1 MPNQHTHV
9 RLRESTTAALR
20 RAFPWTSPWAVALA
34 LGASLSSC
42 GSGGAEALV
51 GDGEGGSPNHVEDG
65 RGFFRDATFG
75 NDGFWTQAAQ
85 LPQGLVEA
93 DFTTKDA
100 LSAGLQVDQV
110 VLDPAETAAI
120 VAELGT
126 DLSAGS
132 APLLNDPFFFQELLT
147 RNAFIGLI
155 ADDVDGDAF
164 LDGDDRDTLGFSCA
178 LCHSFADG
186 SVFDGPSS
194 GGPLTGSIGAPI
206 DGPGNLNLDYGL
218 LLAVARNSRA
228 MYPQLPLS
236 LSAIGGAPV
245 GRTAAFSPF
254 TATESDVDVLLL
266 DLEAFPIGQVD
277 LLPDGIG
284 APVTIPAVYEV
295 RPAAPYGVAG
305 EFNRL
310 VDAIN
315 FNAVVCLDPSVVLDA
330 PGQSFL
336 EVFAPGVGAQI
347 TNETASIY
355 EETGVTPPPGG
366 FPYIDAPRGPET
378 GTAAYPF
385 GRRLDEYVLKTM
397 AMYMQQLRAP
407 APPEGDPAAIERGE
421 VVYWAECASCHADP
435 ADPRPLGRVSLDL
448 LQINYAPSTLL
459 VRGFPYS
466 NMLDNRL
473 STYDDRVVLFDQIYV
488 ASQVPSE
495 PRVLAVSGLAGI
507 HLRSPLLHDG
517 SVPDL
522 DALLD
527 PARGAAAPH
536 AFYLPQPSRAD
547 VIEYL
552 TRRP

>member
-1 MPNQHTHV
+1 MLPRT
-9 RLRESTTAALR
+9 LF
-20 RAFPWTSPWAVALA
+20 RATALA
-34 LGASLSSC
+34 VGLCVASC
-42 GSGGAEALV
+42 GSGGASALA
-51 GDGEGGSPNHVEDG
+51 GDGGEGDPNYLEEG

-85 LPQGLVEA
+85 LPQGLIEA

-100 LSAGLQVDQV
+100 LGAGGRVDEV
-110 VLDPAETAAI
+110 ALAPAETAAL

-178 LCHSFADG
+178 LCHSVSDG
-186 SVFDGPSS
+186 AVFDGPGS
-194 GGPLTGSIGAPI
+194 GGALSGSIGTQV
-206 DGPGNLNLDYGL
+206 DGPGNLDLDYGL

-236 LSAIGGAPV
+236 LAAIGGAPV
-245 GRTAAFSPF
+245 GRTAAFSSF
-254 TATESDVDVLLL
+254 TATESDVDALLL
-266 DLEAFPIGQVD
+266 DLEAFPVGQVD

-284 APVTIPAVYEV
+284 APVTIPGVYQV

-305 EFNRL
+305 EFDRL

-330 PGQSFL
+330 PGGSFL
-336 EVFAPGVGAQI
+336 DVFAPGVGAQI

-355 EETGVTPPPGG
+355 AETGVTPPPGG
-366 FPYIDAPRGPET
+366 YPYIDAPRGPET

-407 APPEGDPAAIERGE
+407 AAPEGDPAAIERGE

-435 ADPRPLGRVSLDL
+435 ADPRPLGRTSLDL

-466 NMLDNRL
+466 NMLDNLL
-473 STYDDRVVLFDQIYV
+473 STYDDRVVLFDQIYE
-488 ASQVPSE
+488 ASEVPSR
-495 PRVLAVSGLAGI
+495 PRELAVSRLVGL

-522 DALLD
+522 DQLLD

-536 AFYLPQPSRAD
+536 AFYVPQPDRAD
-547 VIEYL
+547 LVEYL